1 MMQRFLPSL
10 ALLAFLSLAM
20 ALPAQQQNRGGAI
33 SAQQVMSTLA
43 GMRSDLDAAISRDKQ
58 LSTRLETL
66 EEELSRKNAELQNLR
81 SLCQTLAQQNQN
93 LENRMNEL
101 QNGMEADQSAR
112 REEWKKLTNDITGMV
127 RNSAP
132 APAANVPDVP
142 TVDFKIASGD
152 TLSSIAKAAKC
163 SVKEIMALNPSL
175 HSADDIRVGQVLR
188 IPKK

>member
-10 ALLAFLSLAM
+10 AFLALLSLSM
-20 ALPAQQQNRGGAI
+20 VLPAQQQRGGSGAI

-58 LSTRLETL
+58 LSTRLEAL
-66 EEELSRKNAELQNLR
+66 EEELSRKNTELQNLR
-81 SLCQTLAQQNQN
+81 TLCQTLAQQNQN

-101 QNGMEADQSAR
+101 QSGMEADQSAR

-127 RNSAP
+127 RNAP

-142 TVDFKIASGD
+142 TVDLKIASGD

-163 SVKEIMALNPSL
+163 SVQEIMALNPSL
-175 HSADDIRVGQVLR
+175 KSADDIRVGQVLR